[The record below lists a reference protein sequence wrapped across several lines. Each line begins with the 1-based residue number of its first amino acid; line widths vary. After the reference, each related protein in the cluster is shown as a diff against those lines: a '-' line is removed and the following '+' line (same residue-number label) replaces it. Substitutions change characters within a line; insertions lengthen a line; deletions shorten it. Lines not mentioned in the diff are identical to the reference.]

1 MARYKKIGA
10 FNRQNAWIRENFGA
24 AEKSGVDYVKNE
36 MKYVLKESPV
46 MLPVALMRDM
56 IKYVAY
62 KMQ

>member
-1 MARYKKIGA
+1 MFLIKTTVQFALAI
-10 FNRQNAWIRENFGA
+10 IR
-24 AEKSGVDYVKNE
+24 VDYVKNE